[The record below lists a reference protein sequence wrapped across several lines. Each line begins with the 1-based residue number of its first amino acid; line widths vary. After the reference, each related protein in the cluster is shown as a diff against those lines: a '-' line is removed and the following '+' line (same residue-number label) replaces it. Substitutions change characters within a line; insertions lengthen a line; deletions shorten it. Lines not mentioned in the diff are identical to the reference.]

1 MNRTLYLL
9 LLTLTLAACQ
19 TVPEVDKAGT
29 SAATRAASATSGEP
43 SSPEPVSLNPGSE
56 DHESGMEFSETPSSG
71 LEASD
76 YSSADLTVDDLEAHL
91 KTHLKGGEIE
101 VNFKD
106 LAIPVFINEVFGN
119 LLSLSFE
126 IDASISERPDLV
138 TLRAEETK
146 TGYELFG
153 IALQV
158 LQNYG
163 IGVEYQG
170 DVLRF
175 VLSKNATSGEPPLLI
190 SGRTLPEVPASHRP
204 IIQIVPIRSVNNTN
218 VAIWLKRTFQG
229 MNLRVTEDIE
239 RNALVLQGPA
249 RIIRQAINAI
259 ELLDKPNMRGRYSV
273 RITPAILDAE
283 TLANQLID
291 MLRAQGYGAS
301 RNPITGAIVIL
312 PIRQTNSVVVF
323 AGDQDVLEH
332 VKTWAIDLD
341 KPGKASA
348 SSGLFYY
355 QVRNT
360 SAEDL
365 AEVLNEVNINKAVE
379 GTAASGVTSGGNVIV
394 DRNRNGLIFTGDS
407 KNWEGLLPIIS
418 AMDRPARL
426 VLIQVLIASVT
437 LTNDTDV
444 GIEWLFK
451 GRAGDYG
458 QVGRQDLSLGGTGFT
473 YTLNNSGQVR
483 FALNALAQDQRVSIL
498 SEPRILVKSGE
509 SAQIDVGEEVPVIT
523 SQAQSIDALNAP
535 VLQSIQYRRTGVL
548 LRVEP
553 IVHSGNR
560 VDLNL
565 SQVVSE
571 ALAAGSGVNS
581 PTIFNRSVQTSLT
594 LSDGGAVVIGGLV
607 SNSENEGDTRIPIL
621 GSIPGLGA
629 LFRSSGKQNTRSEL
643 ILMIQA
649 YIVDED
655 ETDDF
660 NQRMRDDLDLLDPDD
675 LY

>member
-1 MNRTLYLL
+1 MNRTLHIL
-9 LLTLTLAACQ
+9 LLTLSLAACQ
-19 TVPEVDKAGT
+19 TVPEDDKAGT
-29 SAATRAASATSGEP
+29 AAAARVATTPSGEP
-43 SSPEPVSLNPGSE
+43 SSPEPELLNPEQAG
-56 DHESGMEFSETPSSG
+56 HESGTAFSETPSSG
-71 LEASD
+71 LKASD
-76 YSSADLTVDDLEAHL
+76 FSSADLTEDNLEAHL

-163 IGVEYQG
+163 VGVEYQG

-175 VLSKNATSGEPPLLI
+175 VLSNNAASGEPPLLI

-204 IIQIVPIRSVNNTN
+204 IIQIVPLRAVNNTS
-218 VAIWLKRTFQG
+218 VALWLKRTFQG
-229 MNLRVTEDIE
+229 MDLRVTEDIE

-249 RIIRQAINAI
+249 RVIRQAINAV

-283 TLANQLID
+283 TLATQLID
-291 MLRAQGYGAS
+291 MLQAQGYGAS
-301 RNPITGAIVIL
+301 RTPIRGAIVIL

-332 VKTWAIDLD
+332 VKTWAMDLD

-365 AEVLNEVNINKAVE
+365 AEILNEVNINKAVDE
-379 GTAASGVTSGGNVIV
+379 NTSDGGNVIV
-394 DRNRNGLIFTGDS
+394 DRNRNGLIFTGES
-407 KNWEGLLPIIS
+407 KNWEGLLPIIA

-451 GRAGDYG
+451 GRAGDFD
-458 QVGRQDLSLGGTGFT
+458 QVGRQDVSLGGTGFT

-523 SQAQSIDALNAP
+523 SLAQSTDALNAP

-548 LRVEP
+548 LQVEP

-571 ALAAGSGVNS
+571 ALEAGSGVNS
-581 PTIFNRSVQTSLT
+581 PSIFNRSVQTSLT

-607 SNSENEGDTRIPIL
+607 SNSENEGDTRIPVL
-621 GSIPGLGA
+621 GSIPGLGT
-629 LFRSSGKQNTRSEL
+629 LFRSSGKMNTRSEL

-649 YIVDED
+649 YIVDEG
-655 ETDDF
+655 ETSDF

>member
-1 MNRTLYLL
+1 MNRTLYIL
-9 LLTLTLAACQ
+9 LLTLSLAACQ

-29 SAATRAASATSGEP
+29 SAATRAVSAPAGKP
-43 SSPEPVSLNPGSE
+43 SSPEPELLNPESVNNA
-56 DHESGMEFSETPSSG
+56 SGMEFSETPTSG
-71 LEASD
+71 LTASD

-126 IDASISERPDLV
+126 IDASISERQDLV

-163 IGVEYQG
+163 VGVEYQG

-175 VLSKNATSGEPPLLI
+175 VLSKTATSGEPPLLI

-204 IIQIVPIRSVNNTN
+204 IIQIVPLKAVRNTSV
-218 VAIWLKRTFQG
+218 ASWLKRTFKG
-229 MNLRVTEDIE
+229 MDLRVTEDIE
-239 RNALVLQGPA
+239 RNAIVLQGPA
-249 RIIRQAINAI
+249 RIIRQAINAV
-259 ELLDKPNMRGRYSV
+259 ELLDRPNMRGRYSI
-273 RITPAILDAE
+273 RITPSILDAE
-283 TLANQLID
+283 TLTKQLID
-291 MLRAQGYGAS
+291 MLKAQGYGAS
-301 RNPITGAIVIL
+301 RTPTQGAIVIL

-360 SAEDL
+360 SAQDL
-365 AEVLNEVNINKAVE
+365 AEVLNAVNINKPIDENA
-379 GTAASGVTSGGNVIV
+379 GPRGNVIV

-407 KNWEGLLPIIS
+407 KNWEGLLPIIA

-451 GRAGDYG
+451 GRAGDFG
-458 QVGRQDLSLGGTGFT
+458 QVGRQDVALGGTGFT

-523 SQAQSIDALNAP
+523 SLGQSTDAANAP

-565 SQVVSE
+565 NQVVSE
-571 ALAAGSGVNS
+571 ALEAGSGVNS
-581 PTIFNRSVQTSLT
+581 PSIFNRSVQTSLT
-594 LSDGGAVVIGGLV
+594 LSDGGAVVIGGLI

>member
-1 MNRTLYLL
+1 MNRTLYIL
-9 LLTLTLAACQ
+9 LLTLSLAACQ
-19 TVPEVDKAGT
+19 TVPQVDKAGT
-29 SAATRAASATSGEP
+29 SAAARAAAAPAGEP
-43 SSPEPVSLNPGSE
+43 SSPEPELLNPDSVNN
-56 DHESGMEFSETPSSG
+56 ESGTEFSETPTSG
-71 LEASD
+71 LKASD
-76 YSSADLTVDDLEAHL
+76 YSSADLTEDNLEAHL

-126 IDASISERPDLV
+126 IDVSISERPDLV

-175 VLSKNATSGEPPLLI
+175 VLSTTAASGEPPLLI

-204 IIQIVPIRSVNNTN
+204 IIQIVPLKAVNNTS
-218 VAIWLKRTFQG
+218 VALWLKRTFQG
-229 MNLRVTEDIE
+229 MDLRVTEDIE

-249 RIIRQAINAI
+249 RVIRQAINAVD
-259 ELLDKPNMRGRYSV
+259 LLDRPNMRGRYSV
-273 RITPAILDAE
+273 RITPSILDAE
-283 TLANQLID
+283 TLASQLID
-291 MLRAQGYGAS
+291 MLQAQGYGAS
-301 RNPITGAIVIL
+301 RTPIRGAIVIL

-360 SAEDL
+360 SAQDL
-365 AEVLNEVNINKAVE
+365 AEVLNAVNINKAVDE
-379 GTAASGVTSGGNVIV
+379 NTSDGGNVIV

-407 KNWEGLLPIIS
+407 KNWEGLLPIIA

-444 GIEWLFK
+444 GISWLFK
-451 GRAGDYG
+451 GRAGDFG
-458 QVGRQDLSLGGTGFT
+458 QVGRQDLALGGTGFT
-473 YTLNNSGQVR
+473 YMLNNSGQVR

-509 SAQIDVGEEVPVIT
+509 TAQIDVGEEVPVIT
-523 SQAQSIDALNAP
+523 SQAQSTDAANAP

-581 PTIFNRSVQTSLT
+581 PSIFNRSVQTSLT
-594 LSDGGAVVIGGLV
+594 LSDGGAVVIGGLI

-660 NQRMRDDLDLLDPDD
+660 NQRMRDDLDLLDPED

>member
-1 MNRTLYLL
+1 MNRTLYIL
-9 LLTLTLAACQ
+9 LLTLSLAACQ

-29 SAATRAASATSGEP
+29 SAATRAVSAPAGKP
-43 SSPEPVSLNPGSE
+43 SSPEPELLNPESVNN
-56 DHESGMEFSETPSSG
+56 ESGMEFSETPTSG
-71 LEASD
+71 LTASD

-126 IDASISERPDLV
+126 IDASISERQDLV

-163 IGVEYQG
+163 VGVEYQG

-175 VLSKNATSGEPPLLI
+175 VLSKNASSSEPPLLI

-204 IIQIVPIRSVNNTN
+204 IIQIVPLKAVRNTSV
-218 VAIWLKRTFQG
+218 ASWLKRTFQG
-229 MNLRVTEDIE
+229 MDLRVTEDIE
-239 RNALVLQGPA
+239 RNAMVLQGPA
-249 RIIRQAINAI
+249 RIIRQAIKAV
-259 ELLDKPNMRGRYSV
+259 ELLDKPNMRGRYSI
-273 RITPAILDAE
+273 RITPSILDAE
-283 TLANQLID
+283 TLTKQLID
-291 MLRAQGYGAS
+291 MLKAQGYGAS
-301 RNPITGAIVIL
+301 RTPTQGAIVIL

-360 SAEDL
+360 SAQDL
-365 AEVLNEVNINKAVE
+365 AEVLNAVNINKPIDENA
-379 GTAASGVTSGGNVIV
+379 GPRGNVIV

-407 KNWEGLLPIIS
+407 KNWEGLLPIIA

-444 GIEWLFK
+444 GISWLFK
-451 GRAGDYG
+451 GRAGDFG
-458 QVGRQDLSLGGTGFT
+458 QIGRQDLALGGAGFT

-523 SQAQSIDALNAP
+523 SQAQSTDAANAP

-581 PTIFNRSVQTSLT
+581 PSIFNRSVQTSLT
-594 LSDGGAVVIGGLV
+594 LSDGGAVVIGGLI

>member
-1 MNRTLYLL
+1 MNRTLYIL
-9 LLTLTLAACQ
+9 LLTLSLAACQ

-29 SAATRAASATSGEP
+29 SAATRAVSAPAGKP
-43 SSPEPVSLNPGSE
+43 SSPEPELLNPESVNN
-56 DHESGMEFSETPSSG
+56 ESGMEFSETPTSG
-71 LEASD
+71 LTASD

-163 IGVEYQG
+163 VGVEYQG

-175 VLSKNATSGEPPLLI
+175 VLSKTATSGEPPLLI

-204 IIQIVPIRSVNNTN
+204 IIQIVPLKAVRNTSV
-218 VAIWLKRTFQG
+218 ASWLKRTFQG
-229 MNLRVTEDIE
+229 MDLRVTEDIE
-239 RNALVLQGPA
+239 RNAIVLQGPA
-249 RIIRQAINAI
+249 RIIRQAIKAV
-259 ELLDKPNMRGRYSV
+259 ELLDKPNMRGRYSI
-273 RITPAILDAE
+273 RITPSILDAE
-283 TLANQLID
+283 TLTKQLID
-291 MLRAQGYGAS
+291 MLKAQGYGAS
-301 RNPITGAIVIL
+301 RTPTQGAIVIL

-365 AEVLNEVNINKAVE
+365 AEVLNAVNINKPIDENA
-379 GTAASGVTSGGNVIV
+379 GPRGNVIV
-394 DRNRNGLIFTGDS
+394 DRNRNGLIFTGES

-451 GRAGDYG
+451 GRAGDFG
-458 QVGRQDLSLGGTGFT
+458 QVGRQDLALGGTGFT

-509 SAQIDVGEEVPVIT
+509 TAQIDVGEEVPVIT
-523 SQAQSIDALNAP
+523 SLAQSTDAANAP

-565 SQVVSE
+565 NQVVSE

-581 PTIFNRSVQTSLT
+581 PSIFNRSVQTSLT
-594 LSDGGAVVIGGLV
+594 LSDGGAVVIGGLI

>member
-1 MNRTLYLL
+1 MNRTLHIL
-9 LLTLTLAACQ
+9 LLTLSLAACQ
-19 TVPEVDKAGT
+19 SVPEDDKAGT
-29 SAATRAASATSGEP
+29 AAAARVATTPSGEP
-43 SSPEPVSLNPGSE
+43 SSPEPELLNPESVNN
-56 DHESGMEFSETPSSG
+56 ESGTAFSATPSSG
-71 LEASD
+71 MKASD
-76 YSSADLTVDDLEAHL
+76 FSSADLTVDNLEAHL

-126 IDASISERPDLV
+126 IDASISERTDLV

-163 IGVEYQG
+163 VGVEYQG

-175 VLSKNATSGEPPLLI
+175 VLSKTAASGEPPLLI

-204 IIQIVPIRSVNNTN
+204 IIQIVPLRSVNNTS
-218 VAIWLKRTFQG
+218 VALWLKRTFQG
-229 MNLRVTEDIE
+229 MDLRVTEDIE

-249 RIIRQAINAI
+249 RVIRQAINAV

-283 TLANQLID
+283 TLASQLID
-291 MLRAQGYGAS
+291 MLTAQGYGAS
-301 RNPITGAIVIL
+301 RTPIRGAIVIL

-332 VKTWAIDLD
+332 VKTWAVDLD

-365 AEVLNEVNINKAVE
+365 AEVLNEVNINKPIEENA
-379 GTAASGVTSGGNVIV
+379 GSGGNVIV

-407 KNWEGLLPIIS
+407 KNWEGLLPIIA

-426 VLIQVLIASVT
+426 VQIQVLIASVT
-437 LTNDTDV
+437 LTNDTDL

-451 GRAGDYG
+451 GRAGDFG
-458 QVGRQDLSLGGTGFT
+458 QLGRQEVTLGGTGFT

-483 FALNALAQDQRVSIL
+483 FALNALAQDKRVSIL

-509 SAQIDVGEEVPVIT
+509 SAQIDVGEEVPIIT
-523 SQAQSIDALNAP
+523 SQGQSTDALNAP

-548 LRVEP
+548 LQVKP

-571 ALAAGSGVNS
+571 ALEAGPGVNS
-581 PTIFNRSVQTSLT
+581 PSIFNRSVQTSLT

-607 SNSENEGDTRIPIL
+607 SNSENHGDNRIPVL

-629 LFRSSGKQNTRSEL
+629 LFRSSGKLNTRSEL

-649 YIVDED
+649 YIVDEG

>member
-1 MNRTLYLL
+1 MNRTLYIL
-9 LLTLTLAACQ
+9 LLTLSLAACQ

-29 SAATRAASATSGEP
+29 SAASRAATTPSGEP
-43 SSPEPVSLNPGSE
+43 SPPKPELLNPDSVNN
-56 DHESGMEFSETPSSG
+56 ESGMEFSETPSSG
-71 LEASD
+71 MKASD

-175 VLSKNATSGEPPLLI
+175 VLSKTASSRVPPLLI

-204 IIQIVPIRSVNNTN
+204 IIQIVPLKAVRNTSV
-218 VAIWLKRTFQG
+218 ASWLKRTFQG
-229 MNLRVTEDIE
+229 MDLRVTEDIQ
-239 RNALVLQGPA
+239 RNAIVLQGPA
-249 RIIRQAINAI
+249 RIIRQAINAV
-259 ELLDKPNMRGRYSV
+259 ELLDRPNMRGRYSI

-283 TLANQLID
+283 TLTKQLID
-291 MLRAQGYGAS
+291 MLQAQGYGAS
-301 RNPITGAIVIL
+301 RTPIRGAIVIL

-365 AEVLNEVNINKAVE
+365 AEVLNEVNINKPIDGNA
-379 GTAASGVTSGGNVIV
+379 GPRGNVIV

-407 KNWEGLLPIIS
+407 KNWEGLLPIIA

-451 GRAGDYG
+451 GRAGDFG
-458 QVGRQDLSLGGTGFT
+458 QIGRQDLALGGAGFT

-523 SQAQSIDALNAP
+523 SLAQSTDAANAP

-565 SQVVSE
+565 NQVVSE
-571 ALAAGSGVNS
+571 ALEAGSGVNS
-581 PTIFNRSVQTSLT
+581 PSIFNRSVQTSLT

-629 LFRSSGKQNTRSEL
+629 LFRSSGKQKTRSEL

>member
-1 MNRTLYLL
+1 MNRTLYIL

-19 TVPEVDKAGT
+19 TVPQVDKAGT
-29 SAATRAASATSGEP
+29 SAAARVASAPAGDP
-43 SSPEPVSLNPGSE
+43 SSPEPELLNPESE
-56 DHESGMEFSETPSSG
+56 DYASGTEFSETPTSG
-71 LEASD
+71 LKASD
-76 YSSADLTVDDLEAHL
+76 YSSADLTVDNLEAHL

-175 VLSKNATSGEPPLLI
+175 VLSKTAASGEPPLLI

-204 IIQIVPIRSVNNTN
+204 IIQIVPLKAVNNTS
-218 VAIWLKRTFQG
+218 VALWLKRTFQG
-229 MNLRVTEDIE
+229 MDLRVTEDIE

-249 RIIRQAINAI
+249 RVIRQAINAVD
-259 ELLDKPNMRGRYSV
+259 LLDKPNMRGRYSV
-273 RITPAILDAE
+273 RITPSILDAE
-283 TLANQLID
+283 TLASQLID
-291 MLRAQGYGAS
+291 MLQAQGYGAS
-301 RNPITGAIVIL
+301 RNPIRGAIVIL

-365 AEVLNEVNINKAVE
+365 AEVLNAVNINKAVDE
-379 GTAASGVTSGGNVIV
+379 NTSDGGNVIV

-407 KNWEGLLPIIS
+407 KNWEGLLPIIA

-444 GIEWLFK
+444 GIEWLFQ
-451 GRAGDYG
+451 GRAGDFG
-458 QVGRQDLSLGGTGFT
+458 QVGRQDLALGGAGLT

-509 SAQIDVGEEVPVIT
+509 TAQIDVGEEVPVIT
-523 SQAQSIDALNAP
+523 SLAQSTDASNAP

-571 ALAAGSGVNS
+571 ALEAGSGVNS
-581 PTIFNRSVQTSLT
+581 PSIFNRSVQTSLT

-660 NQRMRDDLDLLDPDD
+660 NQQMRDDLDLLDPDD

>member
-1 MNRTLYLL
+1 MNRTLYIL
-9 LLTLTLAACQ
+9 LLTLSLAACQ

-29 SAATRAASATSGEP
+29 SAAARAATTPSGEP
-43 SSPEPVSLNPGSE
+43 SSPEPELLNPESVNN
-56 DHESGMEFSETPSSG
+56 ESGMEFSETPSSG
-71 LEASD
+71 LTASD

-126 IDASISERPDLV
+126 IDASISERQDLV

-163 IGVEYQG
+163 VGVEYQG

-175 VLSKNATSGEPPLLI
+175 VLSKNASSSEPPLLI

-204 IIQIVPIRSVNNTN
+204 IIQIVPLKAVRNTSV
-218 VAIWLKRTFQG
+218 ASWLKRTFQG
-229 MNLRVTEDIE
+229 MDLRVTEDIE

-249 RIIRQAINAI
+249 RIIRQAIKAV
-259 ELLDKPNMRGRYSV
+259 ELLDKPNMRGRYSI
-273 RITPAILDAE
+273 RITPSILDAE
-283 TLANQLID
+283 TLTKQLID
-291 MLRAQGYGAS
+291 MLKAQGYGAS
-301 RNPITGAIVIL
+301 RTPTQGAIVIL

-365 AEVLNEVNINKAVE
+365 AEVLNAVNINKPIDENA
-379 GTAASGVTSGGNVIV
+379 GPRGNVIV
-394 DRNRNGLIFTGDS
+394 DRNRNGLIFTGES
-407 KNWEGLLPIIS
+407 KNWEGLLPIIA

-451 GRAGDYG
+451 GRAGDLR
-458 QVGRQDLSLGGTGFT
+458 QVGRQDVALGGTGFT

-523 SQAQSIDALNAP
+523 SQGQSTDAANAP

-565 SQVVSE
+565 NQVVSE
-571 ALAAGSGVNS
+571 ALEAGSGVNS
-581 PTIFNRSVQTSLT
+581 PSIFNRSVQTSLT
-594 LSDGGAVVIGGLV
+594 LSDGGAVVIGGLI

>member
-1 MNRTLYLL
+1 MNRTLYIL

-19 TVPEVDKAGT
+19 TVPQVDKSGT
-29 SAATRAASATSGEP
+29 SATSRAVSAPAGEP
-43 SSPEPVSLNPGSE
+43 SSPDPESLNPESE
-56 DHESGMEFSETPSSG
+56 DYASGTEFSETPSSG
-71 LEASD
+71 LTASD

-175 VLSKNATSGEPPLLI
+175 VLSNNAASGEPPLLI

-204 IIQIVPIRSVNNTN
+204 IIQIVPLKAVNNTS
-218 VAIWLKRTFQG
+218 VALWLKRTFQG
-229 MNLRVTEDIE
+229 MDLRVTEDIE

-249 RIIRQAINAI
+249 RVIRQAINAVD
-259 ELLDKPNMRGRYSV
+259 LLDKPNMRGRYSV
-273 RITPAILDAE
+273 RITPSILDAE
-283 TLANQLID
+283 TLASQLID
-291 MLRAQGYGAS
+291 MLQAQGYGAS
-301 RNPITGAIVIL
+301 RTPIRGAIVIL

-332 VKTWAIDLD
+332 VKTWAVDLD

-365 AEVLNEVNINKAVE
+365 AEVLNAVNINKAVDE
-379 GTAASGVTSGGNVIV
+379 NTSDGGNVIV

-407 KNWEGLLPIIS
+407 KNWEGLLPIIA

-444 GIEWLFK
+444 GIGWLFK
-451 GRAGDYG
+451 GRAGDFG
-458 QVGRQDLSLGGTGFT
+458 QVGRQDLALGGTGFT

-509 SAQIDVGEEVPVIT
+509 TAQIDVGEEVPVIT
-523 SQAQSIDALNAP
+523 SLAQSTDASNAP

-571 ALAAGSGVNS
+571 ALEAGSGVNS
-581 PTIFNRSVQTSLT
+581 PSIFNRSVQTSLT

-607 SNSENEGDTRIPIL
+607 SNSENEGDTRIPVL

-660 NQRMRDDLDLLDPDD
+660 NQQMRDDLDLLDPDD

>member
-1 MNRTLYLL
+1 
-9 LLTLTLAACQ
+9 
-19 TVPEVDKAGT
+19 
-29 SAATRAASATSGEP
+29 
-43 SSPEPVSLNPGSE
+43 
-56 DHESGMEFSETPSSG
+56 MEFSETPTSG
-71 LEASD
+71 LTASD

-126 IDASISERPDLV
+126 IDATISERSDLV
-138 TLRAEETK
+138 TLRAQETK

-163 IGVEYQG
+163 VGVEYQG

-175 VLSKNATSGEPPLLI
+175 VLSKNASSSEPPLLI

-204 IIQIVPIRSVNNTN
+204 IIQIVPLKAVRNTSV
-218 VAIWLKRTFQG
+218 ASWLKRTFQG
-229 MNLRVTEDIE
+229 MDLRVTEDIE
-239 RNALVLQGPA
+239 RNAIVLQGPA
-249 RIIRQAINAI
+249 RIIRQAIKAV
-259 ELLDKPNMRGRYSV
+259 ELLDKPNMRGRYSI
-273 RITPAILDAE
+273 RITPSILDAE
-283 TLANQLID
+283 TLTKQLID
-291 MLRAQGYGAS
+291 MLKAQGYGAS
-301 RNPITGAIVIL
+301 RTPTQGAIVIL

-360 SAEDL
+360 SAQDL
-365 AEVLNEVNINKAVE
+365 AEVLNAVNINKPIDENA
-379 GTAASGVTSGGNVIV
+379 GPRGNVIV

-407 KNWEGLLPIIS
+407 KNWEGLLPIIA

-444 GIEWLFK
+444 GISWLFK
-451 GRAGDYG
+451 GRAGDFG
-458 QVGRQDLSLGGTGFT
+458 QIGRQDLALGGTGFT

-523 SQAQSIDALNAP
+523 SLAQSTDAANAP

-565 SQVVSE
+565 NQVVSE

-581 PTIFNRSVQTSLT
+581 PSIFNRSVQTSLT
-594 LSDGGAVVIGGLV
+594 LSDGGAVVIGGLI

-660 NQRMRDDLDLLDPDD
+660 NQRMRNDLDLLDPDD

>member
-1 MNRTLYLL
+1 MNRTLYIL
-9 LLTLTLAACQ
+9 LLTLSLAACQ
-19 TVPEVDKAGT
+19 TVPQVDKAGT
-29 SAATRAASATSGEP
+29 SAAARAATTPSGDP
-43 SSPEPVSLNPGSE
+43 SSPEPELLNPDSVNN
-56 DHESGMEFSETPSSG
+56 ESGTEFSETPSSG
-71 LEASD
+71 QKASD
-76 YSSADLTVDDLEAHL
+76 YSSADLTVDNLEAHL

-175 VLSKNATSGEPPLLI
+175 VLSKTAASGEPPLLI

-204 IIQIVPIRSVNNTN
+204 IIQIVPLKAVNNTS
-218 VAIWLKRTFQG
+218 VALWLKRTFQG
-229 MNLRVTEDIE
+229 MDLRVTEDIE

-249 RIIRQAINAI
+249 RVIRQAINAVD
-259 ELLDKPNMRGRYSV
+259 LLDRPNMRGRYSV
-273 RITPAILDAE
+273 RITPSILDAE
-283 TLANQLID
+283 TLASQLID
-291 MLRAQGYGAS
+291 MLQAQGYGAS
-301 RNPITGAIVIL
+301 RTPIRGAIVIL

-360 SAEDL
+360 SAQDL
-365 AEVLNEVNINKAVE
+365 AEVLNAVNINKAVDE
-379 GTAASGVTSGGNVIV
+379 NTSDGGNVIV

-407 KNWEGLLPIIS
+407 KNWEGLLPIIA

-444 GIEWLFK
+444 GISWLFK
-451 GRAGDYG
+451 GRAGDFG
-458 QVGRQDLSLGGTGFT
+458 QIGRQDLALGGAGFT

-509 SAQIDVGEEVPVIT
+509 TAQIDVGEEVPVIT
-523 SQAQSIDALNAP
+523 SQAQSTDAP
-535 VLQSIQYRRTGVL
+535 MPRSCSPYSTG
-548 LRVEP
+548 EQGCCCGW
-553 IVHSGNR
+553 S
-560 VDLNL
+560 
-565 SQVVSE
+565 
-571 ALAAGSGVNS
+571 
-581 PTIFNRSVQTSLT
+581 RSC
-594 LSDGGAVVIGGLV
+594 
-607 SNSENEGDTRIPIL
+607 
-621 GSIPGLGA
+621 IPGTGW
-629 LFRSSGKQNTRSEL
+629 T
-643 ILMIQA
+643 
-649 YIVDED
+649 
-655 ETDDF
+655 
-660 NQRMRDDLDLLDPDD
+660 
-675 LY
+675 

>member
-1 MNRTLYLL
+1 MNRTLYIL
-9 LLTLTLAACQ
+9 LLTLSLAACQ
-19 TVPEVDKAGT
+19 TVPQVERAGT
-29 SAATRAASATSGEP
+29 SAATRAVSAPAGEP
-43 SSPEPVSLNPGSE
+43 SSPDPSSLDPVQE
-56 DHESGMEFSETPSSG
+56 DYESGTEFSETPSSG
-71 LEASD
+71 LKASD

-91 KTHLKGGEIE
+91 KTHLKGGTIE

-126 IDASISERPDLV
+126 IDAAISERPDLV

-146 TGYELFG
+146 TGYEMFG

-175 VLSKNATSGEPPLLI
+175 VLSKTAASREPPLLI

-204 IIQIVPIRSVNNTN
+204 IIQIVPLKSVNNTS
-218 VAIWLKRTFQG
+218 VAIWLKKTFQG
-229 MNLRVTEDIE
+229 MDLRVTEDIE

-249 RIIRQAINAI
+249 RIIRQAINAV
-259 ELLDKPNMRGRYSV
+259 ELLDKPNMRGRYSI

-301 RNPITGAIVIL
+301 RNPMIGAIVIL

-332 VKTWAIDLD
+332 VKTWAVDLD

-379 GTAASGVTSGGNVIV
+379 ENAASGGNVIV
-394 DRNRNGLIFTGDS
+394 DRNRNGLIFTGES
-407 KNWEGLLPIIS
+407 KNWEGLLPIIA

-458 QVGRQDLSLGGTGFT
+458 QVGRQDLALGGAGFT
-473 YTLNNSGQVR
+473 YMLNNSGQVR

-523 SQAQSIDALNAP
+523 SQAQSTDAANAP

-548 LRVEP
+548 LQVEP

-565 SQVVSE
+565 SQEVSE
-571 ALAAGSGVNS
+571 ALEAGSGIDS
-581 PTIFNRSVQTSLT
+581 PSIFNRSVQTSLT

-607 SNSENEGDTRIPIL
+607 SNSENEGDTRIPVL
-621 GSIPGLGA
+621 GSIPVLGA

-660 NQRMRDDLDLLDPDD
+660 NQRMRDDLDLLDPED

>member
-1 MNRTLYLL
+1 MNRTLYIL
-9 LLTLTLAACQ
+9 LLTLSLAACQ
-19 TVPEVDKAGT
+19 TVPQVDKAGT
-29 SAATRAASATSGEP
+29 SAATRAVSAPAGEP
-43 SSPEPVSLNPGSE
+43 SSPEPELLNPESVNN
-56 DHESGMEFSETPSSG
+56 ESGMEFSETPSSG
-71 LEASD
+71 QKASD

-175 VLSKNATSGEPPLLI
+175 VLSKTAASGEPPLLI

-204 IIQIVPIRSVNNTN
+204 IIQIVPLKAVNNTS
-218 VAIWLKRTFQG
+218 VALWLKRTFQG
-229 MNLRVTEDIE
+229 MDLRVTEDIE

-249 RIIRQAINAI
+249 RVIRQAINAVD
-259 ELLDKPNMRGRYSV
+259 LLDRPNMRGRYSV
-273 RITPAILDAE
+273 RITPSILDAE
-283 TLANQLID
+283 TLASQLID
-291 MLRAQGYGAS
+291 MLQAQGYGAS
-301 RNPITGAIVIL
+301 RTPIRGAIVIL

-360 SAEDL
+360 SAQDL
-365 AEVLNEVNINKAVE
+365 AEVLNAVNINKAVDE
-379 GTAASGVTSGGNVIV
+379 NTSDGGNVIV

-407 KNWEGLLPIIS
+407 KNWEGLLPIIA

-444 GIEWLFK
+444 GISWLFK
-451 GRAGDYG
+451 GRAGDLR
-458 QVGRQDLSLGGTGFT
+458 QVGRQDLALGGAGFT

-509 SAQIDVGEEVPVIT
+509 TAQIDVGEEVPVIT
-523 SQAQSIDALNAP
+523 SQAQSTDALNAP

-571 ALAAGSGVNS
+571 ALEAGSGVNS
-581 PTIFNRSVQTSLT
+581 PSIFNRSVQTSLT
-594 LSDGGAVVIGGLV
+594 LSDGGAVVIGGLI

-629 LFRSSGKQNTRSEL
+629 LFRSSGKQKTRSEL

-660 NQRMRDDLDLLDPDD
+660 NQQMRDDLDLLDPDD

>member
-1 MNRTLYLL
+1 MNRTLYIL
-9 LLTLTLAACQ
+9 LLTLSLAACQ
-19 TVPEVDKAGT
+19 TVPPVDKAGT
-29 SAATRAASATSGEP
+29 SAAARAVSAPAGEP
-43 SSPEPVSLNPGSE
+43 SSPAPELLNPDSVNN
-56 DHESGMEFSETPSSG
+56 ESGMEFSETPSSG
-71 LEASD
+71 QKASD
-76 YSSADLTVDDLEAHL
+76 YSSADLTEDNLEAHL

-163 IGVEYQG
+163 VGVEYQG

-175 VLSKNATSGEPPLLI
+175 VLSKTAASGEPPLLI

-204 IIQIVPIRSVNNTN
+204 IIQIVPLKAVNNTS
-218 VAIWLKRTFQG
+218 VALWLKRTFQG
-229 MNLRVTEDIE
+229 MDLRVTEDIE

-249 RIIRQAINAI
+249 RVIRQAINAVD
-259 ELLDKPNMRGRYSV
+259 LLDRPNMRGRYSV
-273 RITPAILDAE
+273 RITPSILDAE
-283 TLANQLID
+283 TLASQLID
-291 MLRAQGYGAS
+291 MLQAQGYGAS
-301 RNPITGAIVIL
+301 RTPIRGAIVIL

-360 SAEDL
+360 SAQDL
-365 AEVLNEVNINKAVE
+365 AEVLNAVNINKAVDE
-379 GTAASGVTSGGNVIV
+379 NTSDGGNVIV

-407 KNWEGLLPIIS
+407 KNWEGLLPIIA

-444 GIEWLFK
+444 GISWLFK
-451 GRAGDYG
+451 GRAGDFG
-458 QVGRQDLSLGGTGFT
+458 QIGRQDLALGGTGFT

-509 SAQIDVGEEVPVIT
+509 TAQIDVGEEVPIIT
-523 SQAQSIDALNAP
+523 SQAQSTDAANAP

-571 ALAAGSGVNS
+571 ALEAGSGVNS
-581 PTIFNRSVQTSLT
+581 PSIFNRSVQTSLT
-594 LSDGGAVVIGGLV
+594 LSDGGAVVIGGLI
-607 SNSENEGDTRIPIL
+607 SNSENEGDTRIPVL
-621 GSIPGLGA
+621 GSIPVLGA

-660 NQRMRDDLDLLDPDD
+660 NQRMRDDLDLLDPED

>member
-1 MNRTLYLL
+1 MNRTLHIL
-9 LLTLTLAACQ
+9 LLTLSLAACQ
-19 TVPEVDKAGT
+19 SVPEDDKAGT
-29 SAATRAASATSGEP
+29 AAAARVATTPSGEP
-43 SSPEPVSLNPGSE
+43 SSPEPELLNPESVNN
-56 DHESGMEFSETPSSG
+56 ESGTAFSATPSSG
-71 LEASD
+71 MLASD
-76 YSSADLTVDDLEAHL
+76 FSSADLTEDNLEAHL

-126 IDASISERPDLV
+126 IDASISERTDLV

-163 IGVEYQG
+163 VGVEYQG

-175 VLSKNATSGEPPLLI
+175 VLSNNAASGEPPLLI

-204 IIQIVPIRSVNNTN
+204 IIQIVPLRSVNNTS
-218 VAIWLKRTFQG
+218 VALWLKRTFQG
-229 MNLRVTEDIE
+229 MDLRVTEDIE

-249 RIIRQAINAI
+249 RVIRQAINAV

-283 TLANQLID
+283 TLASQLID
-291 MLRAQGYGAS
+291 MLTAQGYGAS
-301 RNPITGAIVIL
+301 RTPIRGAIVIL

-332 VKTWAIDLD
+332 VKTWAVDLD

-365 AEVLNEVNINKAVE
+365 AEVLNEVNINKPIEENA
-379 GTAASGVTSGGNVIV
+379 GSGGNVIV

-407 KNWEGLLPIIS
+407 KNWEGLLPIIA

-426 VLIQVLIASVT
+426 VQIQVLIASVT
-437 LTNDTDV
+437 LTNDTDL

-451 GRAGDYG
+451 GRAGDFG
-458 QVGRQDLSLGGTGFT
+458 QLGRQDVTLGGTGFT

-483 FALNALAQDQRVSIL
+483 FALNALAQDKRVSIL

-509 SAQIDVGEEVPVIT
+509 SAQIDVGEEVPIIT
-523 SQAQSIDALNAP
+523 SQGQSTDALNAP

-548 LRVEP
+548 LQVEP

-571 ALAAGSGVNS
+571 ALEAGPGVNS
-581 PTIFNRSVQTSLT
+581 PSIFNRSVQTSLT

-607 SNSENEGDTRIPIL
+607 SNSENHGDNRIPVL

-629 LFRSSGKQNTRSEL
+629 LFRSSGKLNTRSEL

-649 YIVDED
+649 YIVDEG
-655 ETDDF
+655 ETNDF

>member
-1 MNRTLYLL
+1 MNRTLHIL
-9 LLTLTLAACQ
+9 LLTLSLAACQ
-19 TVPEVDKAGT
+19 TVPEADKAGT
-29 SAATRAASATSGEP
+29 SAAARVATTPPGGP
-43 SSPEPVSLNPGSE
+43 SSPEPELLNPEQAG
-56 DHESGMEFSETPSSG
+56 HESGTAFSETPSSG
-71 LEASD
+71 LKASD
-76 YSSADLTVDDLEAHL
+76 YSTADLTVDNLEAHL

-126 IDASISERPDLV
+126 IDASISERTDLV

-163 IGVEYQG
+163 VGVEYQG

-175 VLSKNATSGEPPLLI
+175 VLSNNAASGEPPLLI

-204 IIQIVPIRSVNNTN
+204 IIQIVPLRSVNNTS
-218 VAIWLKRTFQG
+218 VALWLKRTFQG
-229 MNLRVTEDIE
+229 MDLRVTEDIE

-249 RIIRQAINAI
+249 RVIRQAINAV

-283 TLANQLID
+283 TLASQLID
-291 MLRAQGYGAS
+291 MLTAQGYGAS
-301 RNPITGAIVIL
+301 RTPIRGAIVIL

-332 VKTWAIDLD
+332 VKTWAMDLD

-365 AEVLNEVNINKAVE
+365 AEVLNEVNINKTVDE
-379 GTAASGVTSGGNVIV
+379 NTSDGGNVIV
-394 DRNRNGLIFTGDS
+394 DRNRNGLIFTGES
-407 KNWEGLLPIIS
+407 KNWEGLLPIIA

-426 VLIQVLIASVT
+426 VQIQVLIASVT

-451 GRAGDYG
+451 GRAGDFG
-458 QVGRQDLSLGGTGFT
+458 QVGRQDLALGGTGFT

-483 FALNALAQDQRVSIL
+483 FALNALAQDKRVSIL

-509 SAQIDVGEEVPVIT
+509 SAQIDVGEEVPIIT
-523 SQAQSIDALNAP
+523 SQGQSTDALNAP
-535 VLQSIQYRRTGVL
+535 VLQSIQYRKTGVL
-548 LRVEP
+548 LQVEP

-571 ALAAGSGVNS
+571 AVEAGPSVNS
-581 PTIFNRSVQTSLT
+581 PSIFNRSVQTSLT

-607 SNSENEGDTRIPIL
+607 SNSENEGDNRIPVL

-629 LFRSSGKQNTRSEL
+629 LFRSSGKLNTRSEL

-649 YIVDED
+649 YIVDEG
-655 ETDDF
+655 ETNDF

>member
-1 MNRTLYLL
+1 MTLS
-9 LLTLTLAACQ
+9 LAACQ
-19 TVPEVDKAGT
+19 TVPEDEKAGT
-29 SAATRAASATSGEP
+29 SAASRAVSAPAGD
-43 SSPEPVSLNPGSE
+43 SSTPVPELLNPEQTG
-56 DHESGMEFSETPSSG
+56 HERGTEFSETPSSR
-71 LEASD
+71 LKASD
-76 YSSADLTVDDLEAHL
+76 YSTADLTVDSLEAHL

-163 IGVEYQG
+163 VGVEYQG

-175 VLSKNATSGEPPLLI
+175 VLSSNAASGEPPLLI

-204 IIQIVPIRSVNNTN
+204 IIQIVPLKSVNNTS
-218 VAIWLKRTFQG
+218 VALWLERTFQG
-229 MNLRVTEDIE
+229 MDLRVTEDFE

-249 RIIRQAINAI
+249 RVIRQAINAV
-259 ELLDKPNMRGRYSV
+259 ELLDRPNMRGRYSI

-283 TLANQLID
+283 TLATQLIE
-291 MLRAQGYGAS
+291 MLTAQGYGAS
-301 RNPITGAIVIL
+301 RSPARGAIVIL

-365 AEVLNEVNINKAVE
+365 AKVLNEVNINKPIE
-379 GTAASGVTSGGNVIV
+379 GNAGPGSNVIV
-394 DRNRNGLIFTGDS
+394 DRNRNGLIITGDS

-426 VLIQVLIASVT
+426 VQIQVLIASVT

-451 GRAGDYG
+451 GRAGDFG
-458 QVGRQDLSLGGTGFT
+458 QVGRQDVSLGGTGFT

-509 SAQIDVGEEVPVIT
+509 SAQIDVGEEVPIIT
-523 SQAQSIDALNAP
+523 SQGQSTDALNAP

-548 LRVEP
+548 LQVEP

-560 VDLNL
+560 VDLKL

-571 ALAAGSGVNS
+571 ALEAGTGVNS
-581 PTIFNRSVQTSLT
+581 PSIFNRSVQTSLT

-607 SNSENEGDTRIPIL
+607 SKSENEGDTKIPIL

-643 ILMIQA
+643 ILMIQV
-649 YIVDED
+649 YIVDEG
-655 ETDDF
+655 EIDDF

>member
-1 MNRTLYLL
+1 MNRTLYIL
-9 LLTLTLAACQ
+9 LLTLSLAACQ
-19 TVPEVDKAGT
+19 TVPQVDKSGT
-29 SAATRAASATSGEP
+29 SAATRAVSAPAGEP
-43 SSPEPVSLNPGSE
+43 SSPEPESLNPESE
-56 DHESGMEFSETPSSG
+56 DYESGMEFSETPSSG
-71 LEASD
+71 LTASD

-126 IDASISERPDLV
+126 IDAFISERPDLV

-163 IGVEYQG
+163 VGVEYQG

-175 VLSKNATSGEPPLLI
+175 VLSKTAASGEPPLLI

-204 IIQIVPIRSVNNTN
+204 IIQIVPLKAVRNTSV
-218 VAIWLKRTFQG
+218 ASWLKRTFQG
-229 MNLRVTEDIE
+229 MDLRVTEDIE
-239 RNALVLQGPA
+239 RNAIVLQGPA
-249 RIIRQAINAI
+249 RIIRQAIKAV
-259 ELLDKPNMRGRYSV
+259 ELLDKPNMRGRYSI

-283 TLANQLID
+283 TLTKQLID
-291 MLRAQGYGAS
+291 MLTAQGYGAS
-301 RNPITGAIVIL
+301 RTPTRGAIVIL

-365 AEVLNEVNINKAVE
+365 AQVLNAVNINKPIDENA
-379 GTAASGVTSGGNVIV
+379 GPRGNVIV

-451 GRAGDYG
+451 GRAGDFG
-458 QVGRQDLSLGGTGFT
+458 QVGRQDLALGGTGFT

-523 SQAQSIDALNAP
+523 SQAQSIDAANAP

-565 SQVVSE
+565 NQVVSE
-571 ALAAGSGVNS
+571 ALEAGSGVNS
-581 PTIFNRSVQTSLT
+581 PSIFNRSVQTSLT

>member
-1 MNRTLYLL
+1 MNRTLYIL
-9 LLTLTLAACQ
+9 LLTLSLAACQ
-19 TVPEVDKAGT
+19 TVPQVDKAGT
-29 SAATRAASATSGEP
+29 SAATRAVSAPAGDP
-43 SSPEPVSLNPGSE
+43 SSPVPAPLNPVQE
-56 DHESGMEFSETPSSG
+56 DYESGTEFSETPSSG
-71 LEASD
+71 QKASD
-76 YSSADLTVDDLEAHL
+76 YSSADLTVDNLEAHL

-126 IDASISERPDLV
+126 IDVSISERPDLV

-175 VLSKNATSGEPPLLI
+175 VLSKTAASGEPPLLI

-204 IIQIVPIRSVNNTN
+204 IIQIVPLKAVNNTS
-218 VAIWLKRTFQG
+218 VALWLKRTFQG
-229 MNLRVTEDIE
+229 MDLRVTEDIE

-249 RIIRQAINAI
+249 RVIRQAINAVD
-259 ELLDKPNMRGRYSV
+259 LLDRPNMRGRYSV
-273 RITPAILDAE
+273 RITPSILDAE
-283 TLANQLID
+283 TLASQLID
-291 MLRAQGYGAS
+291 MLQAQGYGAS
-301 RNPITGAIVIL
+301 RTPIRGAIVIL

-332 VKTWAIDLD
+332 VKTWAVDLD

-360 SAEDL
+360 SAQDL
-365 AEVLNEVNINKAVE
+365 AEVLNAVNINKAVDE
-379 GTAASGVTSGGNVIV
+379 NTSDGGNVIV

-407 KNWEGLLPIIS
+407 KNWEGLLPIIA

-444 GIEWLFK
+444 GISWLFK
-451 GRAGDYG
+451 GRAGDFG
-458 QVGRQDLSLGGTGFT
+458 QVGRQDLALGGAGFT

-509 SAQIDVGEEVPVIT
+509 TAQIDVGEEVPVIT
-523 SQAQSIDALNAP
+523 SQAQSTDALNAP

-571 ALAAGSGVNS
+571 ALEAGSGVNS
-581 PTIFNRSVQTSLT
+581 PSIFNRSVQTSLT

-621 GSIPGLGA
+621 GSIPVLGA

-660 NQRMRDDLDLLDPDD
+660 NQRMRDDLDLLDPED

>member
-1 MNRTLYLL
+1 MNRTLYIL
-9 LLTLTLAACQ
+9 LLTLSLAACQ
-19 TVPEVDKAGT
+19 TVPQVDKAGT
-29 SAATRAASATSGEP
+29 SAAARVASAPAGKP
-43 SSPEPVSLNPGSE
+43 SSPEPELLNPESVNN
-56 DHESGMEFSETPSSG
+56 ESGMEFSETPSSG
-71 LEASD
+71 MKASD
-76 YSSADLTVDDLEAHL
+76 YSSADLTMDDLEAHL

-175 VLSKNATSGEPPLLI
+175 VLSKTAASGEPPLLI

-204 IIQIVPIRSVNNTN
+204 IIQIVPIRAVNNTS

-229 MNLRVTEDIE
+229 MDLRVTEDIE
-239 RNALVLQGPA
+239 RNALVLQGRA
-249 RIIRQAINAI
+249 RIIRQAINAV
-259 ELLDKPNMRGRYSV
+259 ELLDRPNMRGRYSI

-360 SAEDL
+360 SAQDL

-379 GTAASGVTSGGNVIV
+379 GTAASGGNVIV

-407 KNWEGLLPIIS
+407 KNWEGLLPIIA

-451 GRAGDYG
+451 GRAGRLWAN
-458 QVGRQDLSLGGTGFT
+458 RQTGFGAGRYRVYL
-473 YTLNNSGQVR
+473 YTQ
-483 FALNALAQDQRVSIL
+483 
-498 SEPRILVKSGE
+498 
-509 SAQIDVGEEVPVIT
+509 
-523 SQAQSIDALNAP
+523 
-535 VLQSIQYRRTGVL
+535 
-548 LRVEP
+548 
-553 IVHSGNR
+553 
-560 VDLNL
+560 
-565 SQVVSE
+565 
-571 ALAAGSGVNS
+571 
-581 PTIFNRSVQTSLT
+581 
-594 LSDGGAVVIGGLV
+594 
-607 SNSENEGDTRIPIL
+607 
-621 GSIPGLGA
+621 
-629 LFRSSGKQNTRSEL
+629 
-643 ILMIQA
+643 
-649 YIVDED
+649 
-655 ETDDF
+655 
-660 NQRMRDDLDLLDPDD
+660 
-675 LY
+675 

>member
-1 MNRTLYLL
+1 M
-9 LLTLTLAACQ
+9 
-19 TVPEVDKAGT
+19 
-29 SAATRAASATSGEP
+29 
-43 SSPEPVSLNPGSE
+43 LNPESE
-56 DHESGMEFSETPSSG
+56 DYESGTEFSETPTSG
-71 LEASD
+71 LKASD
-76 YSSADLTVDDLEAHL
+76 YSSADLTVDNLEAHL

-175 VLSKNATSGEPPLLI
+175 VLSKTAASGEPPLLI

-204 IIQIVPIRSVNNTN
+204 IIQIVPLKAVNNTS
-218 VAIWLKRTFQG
+218 VALWLKRTFQG
-229 MNLRVTEDIE
+229 MDLRVTEDIE

-249 RIIRQAINAI
+249 RVIRQAINAVD
-259 ELLDKPNMRGRYSV
+259 LLDRPNMRGRYSV
-273 RITPAILDAE
+273 RITPSILDAE
-283 TLANQLID
+283 TLATQLID

-301 RNPITGAIVIL
+301 RTPIRGAIVIL

-360 SAEDL
+360 SAQDL
-365 AEVLNEVNINKAVE
+365 AEVLNAVNINKAVDE
-379 GTAASGVTSGGNVIV
+379 NTSDGGNVIV

-407 KNWEGLLPIIS
+407 KNWEGLLPIIA

-444 GIEWLFK
+444 GISWLFK
-451 GRAGDYG
+451 GRAGDFG
-458 QVGRQDLSLGGTGFT
+458 QVGRQDLALGGAGFT

-509 SAQIDVGEEVPVIT
+509 TAQIDVGEEVPVIT
-523 SQAQSIDALNAP
+523 SQAQSTDAANAP

-581 PTIFNRSVQTSLT
+581 PSIFNRSVQTSLT
-594 LSDGGAVVIGGLV
+594 LSDGGAVVIGGLI

-621 GSIPGLGA
+621 GSIPVLGA

>member
-1 MNRTLYLL
+1 MNKTLYIL
-9 LLTLTLAACQ
+9 LLTLSLAACQ

-29 SAATRAASATSGEP
+29 SAAARAATTPSGESP
-43 SSPEPVSLNPGSE
+43 SPKPELLNPESVNN
-56 DHESGMEFSETPSSG
+56 ESGMEFSETPSSG
-71 LEASD
+71 MKASD
-76 YSSADLTVDDLEAHL
+76 YSSADLTEDNLEAHL

-175 VLSKNATSGEPPLLI
+175 VLSKTAASGEPPLLI

-204 IIQIVPIRSVNNTN
+204 IIQIVPLKAVNNTS
-218 VAIWLKRTFQG
+218 VALWLKRTFQG
-229 MNLRVTEDIE
+229 MDLRVTEDIE

-249 RIIRQAINAI
+249 RVIRQAINAVD
-259 ELLDKPNMRGRYSV
+259 LLDRPNMRGRYSV
-273 RITPAILDAE
+273 RITPSILDAE
-283 TLANQLID
+283 TLASQLID
-291 MLRAQGYGAS
+291 MLQAQGYGAS
-301 RNPITGAIVIL
+301 RTPIRGAIVIL

-365 AEVLNEVNINKAVE
+365 AEVLNAVNINKAVDE
-379 GTAASGVTSGGNVIV
+379 NTSDGGNVIV

-407 KNWEGLLPIIS
+407 KNWEGLLPIIA

-458 QVGRQDLSLGGTGFT
+458 QVGRQDVALGGTGFT

-509 SAQIDVGEEVPVIT
+509 TAQIDVGEEVPVIT
-523 SQAQSIDALNAP
+523 SLAQSTDAANAP

-571 ALAAGSGVNS
+571 ALEAGSGVNS
-581 PTIFNRSVQTSLT
+581 PSIFNRSVQTSLT
-594 LSDGGAVVIGGLV
+594 LSDGGAVVIGGLI

-629 LFRSSGKQNTRSEL
+629 LFRSSGKMNTRSEL

-660 NQRMRDDLDLLDPDD
+660 NQQMREDLDLLDPDD

>member
-1 MNRTLYLL
+1 MNRTLYIL

-19 TVPEVDKAGT
+19 TVPQVDKSGT
-29 SAATRAASATSGEP
+29 STAARAVSAPAGDP
-43 SSPEPVSLNPGSE
+43 SSLDPASLNPVQE
-56 DHESGMEFSETPSSG
+56 DYESGMEFSETPSSG
-71 LEASD
+71 MKASD

-175 VLSKNATSGEPPLLI
+175 VLSKTAASGEPPLLI

-204 IIQIVPIRSVNNTN
+204 IIQIVPIRSVNNTS

-229 MNLRVTEDIE
+229 MDLRVTEDIE

-249 RIIRQAINAI
+249 RIIRQAINAV
-259 ELLDKPNMRGRYSV
+259 ELLDKPNMRGRYSI

-283 TLANQLID
+283 TLATQLID

-301 RNPITGAIVIL
+301 RNPTIGAIVIL

-360 SAEDL
+360 SAQDL

-379 GTAASGVTSGGNVIV
+379 GTAASGGNVIV

-407 KNWEGLLPIIS
+407 KNWEGLLPIIA

-444 GIEWLFK
+444 GIGWLFK
-451 GRAGDYG
+451 GRAGDFG
-458 QVGRQDLSLGGTGFT
+458 QIGRQDLALGGAGFT

-498 SEPRILVKSGE
+498 SEPRILVKSGD

-523 SQAQSIDALNAP
+523 SQAQSTDALNAP

-571 ALAAGSGVNS
+571 ALAAGSGVDS

-594 LSDGGAVVIGGLV
+594 LSDGGAVVIGGLI
-607 SNSENEGDTRIPIL
+607 SNSENEGDTRIPVL
-621 GSIPGLGA
+621 GSIPVLGA

>member
-1 MNRTLYLL
+1 MNRTLYIL
-9 LLTLTLAACQ
+9 LLTLSLAACQ

-29 SAATRAASATSGEP
+29 SAATRAVSAPAGKP
-43 SSPEPVSLNPGSE
+43 SSPEPELLNPESVNNA
-56 DHESGMEFSETPSSG
+56 SGMEFSETPTSG
-71 LEASD
+71 LTASD

-126 IDASISERPDLV
+126 IDASISERQDLV

-163 IGVEYQG
+163 VGVEYQG

-175 VLSKNATSGEPPLLI
+175 VLSKTAASGEPPLLI

-204 IIQIVPIRSVNNTN
+204 IIQIVPLKAVRNTSV
-218 VAIWLKRTFQG
+218 ASWLKRTFKG
-229 MNLRVTEDIE
+229 MDLRVTEDIE
-239 RNALVLQGPA
+239 RNAIVLQGPA
-249 RIIRQAINAI
+249 RIIRQAINAV
-259 ELLDKPNMRGRYSV
+259 ELLDRPNMRGRYSI
-273 RITPAILDAE
+273 RITPSILDAE
-283 TLANQLID
+283 TLTKQLID
-291 MLRAQGYGAS
+291 MLKAQGYGAS
-301 RNPITGAIVIL
+301 RTPTQGAIVIL

-360 SAEDL
+360 SAQDL
-365 AEVLNEVNINKAVE
+365 AEVLNAVNINKPIDENA
-379 GTAASGVTSGGNVIV
+379 GPRGNVIV

-407 KNWEGLLPIIS
+407 KNWEGLLPIIA

-451 GRAGDYG
+451 GRAGDFG
-458 QVGRQDLSLGGTGFT
+458 QVGRQDVALGGTGFT

-523 SQAQSIDALNAP
+523 SLGQSTDAANAP

-565 SQVVSE
+565 NQVVSE
-571 ALAAGSGVNS
+571 ALEAGSGVNS
-581 PTIFNRSVQTSLT
+581 PSIFNRSVQTSLT
-594 LSDGGAVVIGGLV
+594 LSDGGAVVIGGLI